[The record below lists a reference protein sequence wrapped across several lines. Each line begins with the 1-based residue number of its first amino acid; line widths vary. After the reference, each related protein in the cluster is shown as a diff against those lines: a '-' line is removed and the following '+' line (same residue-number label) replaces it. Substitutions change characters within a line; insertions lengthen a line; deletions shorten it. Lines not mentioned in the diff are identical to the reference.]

1 MSKNIRAYFDE
12 KNESITIENDA
23 KAGDQIQ
30 LSDLTSFDKYIDK
43 EIKVKYKTKIINEYK
58 DSEEYKKYQLELE
71 EKNKLINLL
80 QLKEQELKNKVNSFE
95 DKIKIIRNE
104 AIEEFKN
111 SNVYKE
117 LIHSKEQINLEN
129 VKLKEQLK
137 SNKKTIIVEAV
148 EEFKNSDEYL
158 SKLKMIENF
167 QKDNSNLKDIISN
180 LNFKLET
187 INKDNEISK

>member
-111 SNVYKE
+111 SNVSRKY
-117 LIHSKEQINLEN
+117 S
-129 VKLKEQLK
+129 
-137 SNKKTIIVEAV
+137 IIYV
-148 EEFKNSDEYL
+148 SYTHTD
-158 SKLKMIENF
+158 
-167 QKDNSNLKDIISN
+167 
-180 LNFKLET
+180 
-187 INKDNEISK
+187 